1 MNIQNLM
8 NQLGK
13 SSNPMQMLMN
23 TLNPSQIQLLN
34 NFKNVDANSQA
45 EQIAKMCNEKGL
57 SKQDLQNII
66 NTINGKK

>member
-1 MNIQNLM
+1 
-8 NQLGK
+8 
-13 SSNPMQMLMN
+13 MQMLMN